1 MDAQFRR
8 RAVRSRLLT
17 FEMVLL
23 VVLVPGF
30 ALAGLAAI
38 VIFLPRHFL
47 VLLVIA
53 LGLGTV
59 VRTFRHITRERQPEE
74 QLSEHQDREL
84 FAIVDRLCAMVG
96 IPRPEMVLSDQRQ
109 ANSWVVHRL
118 HQRPRLYVTRALRE
132 LLAPEELQAVLAHEL
147 THIVNR
153 DALVMTVVGMPGA
166 MMLNV
171 RGGGI
176 DGALVAVIGL
186 VAAIGTNALS
196 RCRELAADAGSATIT
211 GRPSA
216 LASALLKVSD
226 SQAQI
231 PRKDLR
237 AAAALNAFN
246 LVPVTRRH
254 RWWHDIQPLVSLTR
268 THPGVPTRIAALQD
282 LEQRQQQPH
291 F

>member
-1 MDAQFRR
+1 M
-8 RAVRSRLLT
+8 RSRLLT
-17 FEMVLL
+17 IEMLLL
-23 VVLVPGF
+23 VVLVPTF
-30 ALAGLAAI
+30 ALGALAAI
-38 VIFLPRHFL
+38 VTFLPGHFL
-47 VLLVIA
+47 VLLAIG
-53 LGLGTV
+53 LGLGIV
-59 VRTFRHITRERQPEE
+59 VRGYRHITRARPEE
-74 QLSEHQDREL
+74 QLSEHEDREL
-84 FAIVDRLCAMVG
+84 FAIVDRLCAIVD
-96 IPRPEMVLSDQRQ
+96 IPRPEIVLSDQRQ

-118 HQRPRLYVTRALRE
+118 HQPPRLYLTRLLRE

-147 THIVNR
+147 THIANR
-153 DALVMTVVGMPGA
+153 DALVMTVVGTPGA

-176 DGALVAVIGL
+176 DGLLIAMVGL
-186 VAAIGTNALS
+186 VSAIGTNALS

-216 LASALLKVSD
+216 LASALLKVSG

-237 AAAALNAFN
+237 EAAALNAFN

-254 RWWHDIQPLVSLTR
+254 RWWHDIRPLVPLTR
-268 THPGVPTRIAALQD
+268 THPGLHARIAALQD
-282 LEQRQQQPH
+282 LEQRQQQPR